1 MGEGDGFGPGVGV
14 GAGIGVGEGVGDTW
28 SDTFQSHI
36 RETVPFSFV
45 TTADTFHVPTAGLV
59 FV

>member
-1 MGEGDGFGPGVGV
+1 MGVVKGGGLGVGHGVGV
-14 GAGIGVGEGVGDTW
+14 GVEVAC
-28 SDTFQSHI
+28 SDTFQIHV

-45 TTADTFHVPTAGLV
+45 TTADTFHVPTAALI